1 MKRVLIVG
9 GGGRIG
15 GAIARDLADRCR
27 ALGLACDLTLT
38 QRSPVHAH
46 THDRDP
52 NPNPAQPNVIAL
64 DLDDQ
69 AALTGAIAAAD
80 LVIHAAAS
88 PTKPTTST
96 SATIAPLP
104 KRC

>member
-27 ALGLACDLTLT
+27 ALGLACEITVT
-38 QRSPVHAH
+38 QRSPVHVQNLDAVSRP
-46 THDRDP
+46 DRP
-52 NPNPAQPNVIAL
+52 HRIAL